1 MNFPVNP
8 ARMALINCTLQ
19 NRFVEDPKYNRLA
32 LLERINHFAAICRA
46 AGILVIHT
54 RHVVRA
60 NGSNTGV
67 LGEIYPPMNDVLNR
81 DAPGAALH
89 PRLAV
94 DASDITLDIPRYGAF
109 HGTDLELMLRPRGI
123 DSIIVTGIAT
133 NVGPETTVR
142 EGVARDFRAF
152 LLSDGTSAQP
162 LGGLSAEEAQRAS
175 LATLGALFAQVLT
188 IDEMIAKIQNVG
200 PVAGGRGSMATATRS
215 PLGEHEA

>member
-32 LLERINHFAAICRA
+32 LLERLNHFAAICRA

-54 RHVVRA
+54 RHVVRVD
-60 NGSNTGV
+60 GRNTGV
-67 LGEIYPPMNDVLNR
+67 LGEIYPPMNELFNR

-89 PRLAV
+89 PRLVV
-94 DASDITLDIPRYGAF
+94 DAQDIILETPRFGAF
-109 HGTDLELMLRPRGI
+109 HGTDLELILRPRGI
-123 DSIIVTGIAT
+123 DSIIVTGIAS

-142 EGVARDFRAF
+142 EAVARDFRVF
-152 LLSDGTSAQP
+152 LLSDGTSAQA
-162 LGGLSAEEAQRAS
+162 LGGLTAEEAQRAS

-188 IDEMIAKIQNVG
+188 LDEMIEKIQR
-200 PVAGGRGSMATATRS
+200 AA
-215 PLGEHEA
+215 

>member
-19 NRFVEDPKYNRLA
+19 NRFVEDPKHNRLA

-54 RHVVRA
+54 RHVVRVD
-60 NGSNTGV
+60 GSNTGI
-67 LGEIYPPMNDVLNR
+67 LAEIYPPMTEVLNR

-89 PRLAV
+89 PRLVV
-94 DASDITLDIPRYGAF
+94 DGRDVVLEIPRYGAF
-109 HGTDLELMLRPRGI
+109 HGTDLELILRPRGI
-123 DSIIVTGIAT
+123 DSLIVTGIAS

-142 EGVARDFRAF
+142 EAVARDFRVF
-152 LLSDGTSAQP
+152 LLSDGTSAQA

-188 IDEMIAKIQNVG
+188 MDEMIERIQN
-200 PVAGGRGSMATATRS
+200 AD
-215 PLGEHEA
+215 

>member
-19 NRFVEDPKYNRLA
+19 NRFVEDPKYHRLA

-54 RHVVRA
+54 RHVVRVD
-60 NGSNTGV
+60 GSNTGV
-67 LGEIYPPMNDVLNR
+67 LGEIYPPMNELFNR
-81 DAPGAALH
+81 DAAGAALH

-94 DASDITLDIPRYGAF
+94 DAGDIILETPRFGAF
-109 HGTDLELMLRPRGI
+109 HGADLELILRPRGI
-123 DSIIVTGIAT
+123 DTLIVTGIAT

-142 EGVARDFRAF
+142 EAVARDFRVF
-152 LLSDGTSAQP
+152 LLSDGTSAQA
-162 LGGLSAEEAQRAS
+162 LGGLTAEEAQRAT

-188 IDEMIAKIQNVG
+188 LDEMSEKIQQ
-200 PVAGGRGSMATATRS
+200 ASYKS
-215 PLGEHEA
+215 

>member
-32 LLERINHFAAICRA
+32 LLGRINHFAAICRA

-54 RHVVRA
+54 RHVVRVD
-60 NGSNTGV
+60 GSNTGV
-67 LGEIYPPMNDVLNR
+67 LGEIYPPMTELFNR

-89 PRLAV
+89 PRLVV
-94 DASDITLDIPRYGAF
+94 DTQDIILEIPRFGVF
-109 HGTDLELMLRPRGI
+109 HGTDLELILRPRGI
-123 DSIIVTGIAT
+123 DALIVTGIAT

-142 EGVARDFRAF
+142 EAVARDFRVF
-152 LLSDGTSAQP
+152 LLSDGTSAQA
-162 LGGLSAEEAQRAS
+162 LGSLSAEEAQRAS

-188 IDEMIAKIQNVG
+188 MDELIEKIQR
-200 PVAGGRGSMATATRS
+200 AA
-215 PLGEHEA
+215 

>member
-8 ARMALINCTLQ
+8 PRMALINCTLQ

-32 LLERINHFAAICRA
+32 LLERLNHFAAICRA

-54 RHVVRA
+54 RHVVRVD
-60 NGSNTGV
+60 GSNTGV
-67 LGEIYPPMNDVLNR
+67 LSEIYPPMNEVFNR

-89 PRLAV
+89 PRLV
-94 DASDITLDIPRYGAF
+94 VGTGDIVLDIPRYGAF
-109 HGTDLELMLRPRGI
+109 HATDLELILRPQGI
-123 DSIIVTGIAT
+123 DSIIVTGIAS

-142 EGVARDFRAF
+142 EAVARDFRVF
-152 LLSDGTSAQP
+152 LLSDGTSAQA

-188 IDEMIAKIQNVG
+188 MDEMSEKIQS
-200 PVAGGRGSMATATRS
+200 AA
-215 PLGEHEA
+215 